1 MGKGK
6 HERCF
11 LAGNQLGKTTCGAA
25 EDSFHLTGLY
35 PEWWDGFRFDH
46 PVRMWVAGPTTRK
59 VRDVLQ
65 RKILGP
71 RGRWGT
77 GMVPKDTIADK
88 PVMHPGVPGLVD
100 TIRIKHKT
108 GGESTLQFMSY
119 DMDDDAWASETLHAL
134 HCDEE
139 PPIGKWTEGLARM
152 TATGGIA
159 YITTTPLLGMS
170 EVIRMFYPRPNTPD
184 RGMVRMG
191 IKDAAHIAPEDHER
205 ILARYPAH
213 ERTARAEG
221 IPILGSGQVYDVP
234 EEAIRIPAFEIPSHF
249 AKIFGLDLGGG
260 VHPCAFVQLA
270 WDRDTDTVYVTDC
283 YKSLDARIS
292 SHVSALLSRGAA
304 QIPVAWPHDAHQ
316 EDRGTGLTYAAMYK
330 QAGVRM
336 LRSHAVNDDGSN
348 YVEPAISKMQSYLGE
363 GRLRVFEH
371 LTEWFDEYR
380 TYHRKQGKIVKKYD
394 DLMDATRYALMMVA
408 SSRGQSRN
416 KNPLPST
423 VGMGYDPKA
432 PDMSNGVHYA

>member
-1 MGKGK
+1 
-6 HERCF
+6 
-11 LAGNQLGKTTCGAA
+11 
-25 EDSFHLTGLY
+25 
-35 PEWWDGFRFDH
+35 
-46 PVRMWVAGPTTRK
+46 MWVAGPTTRK

-77 GMVPKDTIADK
+77 GMIPKETIADK

-100 TIRIKHKT
+100 TVRIKHKG

-119 DMDDDAWASETLHAL
+119 DMDDDAWASETLHVL

-139 PPIGKWTEGLARM
+139 PPMSKWTEGLARM

-159 YITTTPLLGMS
+159 YITATPLQGMS
-170 EVIRMFYPRPNTPD
+170 EVIRMFYPRPNTHD

-191 IKDAAHIAPEDHER
+191 IKDAPHIAEDDRER
-205 ILARYPAH
+205 ILARYPLH

-234 EEAIRIPAFEIPSHF
+234 EEAIRIPAFEIPKHF
-249 AKIFGLDLGGG
+249 SKIFGLDLGGG

-270 WDRDTDTVYVTDC
+270 WDRDADTVYVTDT

-292 SHVSALLSRGAA
+292 SHVSALLARGAA

-316 EDRGTGLTYAAMYK
+316 EDRGTGITYAQMYK
-330 QAGVRM
+330 HGGVRM
-336 LRSHAVNDDGSN
+336 LRNHAMNEDGSN
-348 YVEPAISKMQSYLGE
+348 YVEPAISRMQSYLGE

-380 TYHRKQGKIVKKYD
+380 TYHRKDGKIVKKYD
-394 DLMDATRYALMMVA
+394 DLMDATRYALMMLA
-408 SSRGQSRN
+408 SGRSVSRTQKLN
-416 KNPLPST
+416 YPTT
-423 VGMGYDPKA
+423 VGMSYDPKSQGA
-432 PDMSNGVHYA
+432 THVSR